1 MLSILQSRPCLPG
14 DLTIIHLERKLK
26 RYERRT
32 KKPNAKQSDYTT
44 RDRVAIQLAE
54 AKTYLC

>member
-1 MLSILQSRPCLPG
+1 MLSVLKTRPCLPA
-14 DLTIIHLERKLK
+14 DLTIMHLERKLK

-32 KKPNAKQSDYTT
+32 QKPNAKQSDYIT
-44 RDRVAIQLAE
+44 RDRIISQLSE

>member
-1 MLSILQSRPCLPG
+1 MLSVLKKRPCLPA
-14 DLTIIHLERKLK
+14 DLTIGHLERKLK

-32 KKPNAKQSDYTT
+32 QKPNAKPSDYAT
-44 RDRVAIQLAE
+44 RDRVAAQLAE

>member
-1 MLSILQSRPCLPG
+1 MLSILQKRPCLPG
-14 DLTIIHLERKLK
+14 DLTINHLQRKLK

-32 KKPNAKQSDYTT
+32 QKPHAKQSDYIT
-44 RDRVAIQLAE
+44 RDRITIQLAE